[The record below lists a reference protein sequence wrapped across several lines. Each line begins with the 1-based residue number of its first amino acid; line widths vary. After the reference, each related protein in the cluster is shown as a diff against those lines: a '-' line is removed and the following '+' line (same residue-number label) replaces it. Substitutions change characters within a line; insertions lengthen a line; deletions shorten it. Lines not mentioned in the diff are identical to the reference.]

1 VWAEEHNSIQLV
13 FQNSQNHDTSFIF
26 LSIDIPDFGLNSIVN
41 LKKEKLLE
49 RITKL
54 EKEMQEMQDV
64 IKVLYYLSYPHK
76 FDKIDCKGIFLK
88 KK

>member
-1 VWAEEHNSIQLV
+1 MTFV
-13 FQNSQNHDTSFIF
+13 FFF
-26 LSIDIPDFGLNSIVN
+26 LRYIVN

-49 RITKL
+49 RVTKL
-54 EKEMQEMQDV
+54 EKEVEELKDV

-76 FDKIDCKGIFLK
+76 FDKTECKGIFLK